1 MKRKKL
7 IEQYPHRLEPF
18 LLNTRW
24 ALKEKQITIADFG
37 EFIFRKEEKT
47 REAKRRKMSRFLN
60 GQNVTPL
67 YIVEPIAKALR
78 VQPQMLAF
86 ASPEDFR
93 KHARKQWLK

>member
-1 MKRKKL
+1 MKRRRL
-7 IEQYPHRLEPF
+7 IEQYPRRLDPF

-24 ALKEKQITIADFG
+24 ALKEKQITVADFG

-67 YIVEPIAKALR
+67 HIVAPIAKALR
-78 VQPQMLAF
+78 VQPEMLAF
-86 ASPEDFR
+86 AEPEDFR
-93 KHARKQWLK
+93 KYARNLWGK